1 MKSWDTAILQP
12 YSTRNDGPLRRAPI
26 LQSERRQWSVA
37 VDGAAHAPHTEGALA
52 GLDSRSTAETTD
64 RTGRAGSAHVHRSF
78 DLSHSS
84 HWYKPSYRSGV
95 RRSSEPEPIYGTSPG
110 QGPGGPPRG
119 PAARLDRPAQP

>member
-26 LQSERRQWSVA
+26 LQSKRRQWSVA

-52 GLDSRSTAETTD
+52 GLDSRATAETTE
-64 RTGRAGSAHVHRSF
+64 RTGKPGRAHVHRSC

-84 HWYKPSYRSGV
+84 RRHNHSYRSCV
-95 RRSSEPEPIYGTSPG
+95 RRASEPEPIYRTSPS
-110 QGPGGPPRG
+110 
-119 PAARLDRPAQP
+119 

>member
-1 MKSWDTAILQP
+1 MKSWDIAISQT
-12 YSTRNDGPLRRAPI
+12 SSGRNDGPLRRAPL

-52 GLDSRSTAETTD
+52 GLDSRATAETAE
-64 RTGRAGSAHVHRSF
+64 RTGTAGSAHVHRSC

-84 HWYKPSYRSGV
+84 RRHKHSYRSCV

-110 QGPGGPPRG
+110 EDPRGPLRG
-119 PAARLDRPAQP
+119 PAARLDRAAQP